1 MLFFLHI
8 SKTAGTTFQFI
19 LENSLGA
26 SHCHLGH
33 MRKPVLD
40 QRDLDYARKF
50 FPGWRSIAGENL
62 VDPLRF
68 SVPDPFYMT
77 FVREPVARV
86 FSHYQDDVQRGGKTI
101 TFEQMLATAGVLEN
115 FQVKCLAGRADLGRA
130 KQVLE
135 KFNFVGLTEKFD
147 LSLHVLGKLCP
158 VPLNLNYNRKVTA
171 KDNTIK
177 NALAAD
183 ARIVD
188 MTREKNQLDLALYD
202 FAVRE
207 IFPKFCAQ
215 AGFSPTD
222 KVASFDR
229 YPSELHPQFLLH
241 RFYNQLFFR
250 QICKLYS
257 RRRKREQKTEQ
268 GDEPRIH
275 GSTA

>member
-8 SKTAGTTFQFI
+8 SKTAGSTFQFI
-19 LENSLGA
+19 LENSLGL

-33 MRKPVLD
+33 LRRPVLD
-40 QRDLDYARKF
+40 QRDVDFAAKF
-50 FPGWRSIAGENL
+50 FPGRKSIAGENL

-86 FSHYQDDVQRGGKTI
+86 FSHYQDDVRRGGKTI
-101 TFEQMLATAGVLEN
+101 TFEQMLATDGVLEN

-158 VPLNLNYNRKVTA
+158 VKLNLNYNRKVTA

-183 ARIVD
+183 PRIVD
-188 MTREKNQLDLALYD
+188 MVREKNQLDLALYD
-202 FAVRE
+202 FAAQE

-229 YPSELHPQFLLH
+229 YPGELHPWFLLH
-241 RFYNQLFFR
+241 RFYNMVIFR
-250 QICKLYS
+250 QSGKLYE
-257 RRRKREQKTEQ
+257 RRRVREAL
-268 GDEPRIH
+268 R
-275 GSTA
+275 

>member
-8 SKTAGTTFQFI
+8 SKTAGSTFHFI

-33 MRKPVLD
+33 LRKPVLD

-50 FPGWRSIAGENL
+50 FPAWRSIAGENL
-62 VDPLRF
+62 IDPLRF

-101 TFEQMLATAGVLEN
+101 TFEQMLATDGVLEN
-115 FQVKCLAGRADLGRA
+115 YQVKCLAGRADLGRA

-183 ARIVD
+183 ARLVD

-229 YPSELHPQFLLH
+229 YSSDRRPLFLLH
-241 RFYNQLFFR
+241 RLYNKAFFR
-250 QICKLYS
+250 QISKLYN
-257 RRRKREQKTEQ
+257 RRREREQLSQRTS
-268 GDEPRIH
+268 R
-275 GSTA
+275 